1 MKIEKSYRIAIFSI
15 YNPPTDNIGAQ
26 VTVVFDDGTR
36 RFTYCHTWNYKYD
49 AADNHAY
56 AVQAAVQNWKDH
68 HGLDLTD
75 QDLLQGSLSD
85 GYVFTPLPKHL
96 QNNEPIVPM
105 TSNLDGGK
113 YVKPKYLVVEKGN
126 VVLSKHTDRK
136 HVVHEA
142 SNDRFETEFYE
153 IVAETPHSDG
163 DFSYTCGSDYC
174 RCMQ

>member
-1 MKIEKSYRIAIFSI
+1 
-15 YNPPTDNIGAQ
+15 
-26 VTVVFDDGTR
+26 
-36 RFTYCHTWNYKYD
+36 
-49 AADNHAY
+49 
-56 AVQAAVQNWKDH
+56 
-68 HGLDLTD
+68 
-75 QDLLQGSLSD
+75 
-85 GYVFTPLPKHL
+85 
-96 QNNEPIVPM
+96 M

-163 DFSYTCGSDYC
+163 DFNYTCGSDYC

>member
-15 YNPPTDNIGAQ
+15 YNQPTDNVGAQ

-85 GYVFTPLPKHL
+85 GYVFTPLPIHL

-126 VVLSKHTDRK
+126 VVHNILTNRK
-136 HVVHEA
+136 NVVRVA
-142 SNDRFETEFYE
+142 SNNIYEADEYE
-153 IVAETPHSDG
+153 ILADKPHADG
-163 DFSYTCGSDYC
+163 DFSYTCGSEYC

>member
-1 MKIEKSYRIAIFSI
+1 MKIEKSNRIAIFSI
-15 YNPPTDNIGAQ
+15 YNPPTDNVGAQ

-85 GYVFTPLPKHL
+85 GYVFTPLSIHL

-113 YVKPKYLVVEKGN
+113 YVKPKYLVVSEGN
-126 VVLSKHTDRK
+126 VILSKHENRK
-136 HVVHEA
+136 YVVHEA
-142 SNDRFETEFYE
+142 SNDLFEVELYDF
-153 IVAETPHSDG
+153 VADKPHADG

>member
-15 YNPPTDNIGAQ
+15 YNPPTDNEGAQ

-113 YVKPKYLVVEKGN
+113 YVKPKK
-126 VVLSKHTDRK
+126 
-136 HVVHEA
+136 
-142 SNDRFETEFYE
+142 
-153 IVAETPHSDG
+153 
-163 DFSYTCGSDYC
+163 
-174 RCMQ
+174 Q